1 MAGGK
6 KNPPVISSEGLMY
19 FTNTL
24 REFLGMD
31 PIYIVST
38 TTRKRHPPPYREP
51 FLSGQVHV
59 EGGTMKSRLIN
70 QG

>member
-6 KNPPVISSEGLMY
+6 NRPVISSEGLMY
-19 FTNTL
+19 FMNAL
-24 REFLGMD
+24 RDFLDMD
-31 PIYIVST
+31 PIYEGPI
-38 TTRKRHPPPYREP
+38 RKKHPPPYREP